1 MSAMAAELRHAL
13 RALRARPAFALAAI
27 LTLALG
33 IGANSAIFSLVEAL
47 LVRPLPYHDPGSLV
61 EATNYVRDFN
71 AEMATGGDYLD
82 WKEQSRL
89 LSAVEAFDD
98 MASLTLTGRDQ
109 AERLRGAQVSVGLLP
124 MLGIA
129 PAGGRGFSAEE
140 GKLNGP
146 PAVILSARPLWEVVL
161 VSSLASPDSLS

>member
-98 MASLTLTGRDQ
+98 MASLTLTGTASIEIDYEKAPSHPGHARMIAVGSHRRMTTLLEELQ
-109 AERLRGAQVSVGLLP
+109 QRSLHERRAMKKQF
-124 MLGIA
+124 I
-129 PAGGRGFSAEE
+129 
-140 GKLNGP
+140 
-146 PAVILSARPLWEVVL
+146 
-161 VSSLASPDSLS
+161 